1 MIVSQLEL
9 GPPVVKVETDLD
21 FFRVVMLYTSVCYSD
36 EAIRGNLSIQ
46 DTFRDEVSPNDDLF
60 A

>member
-1 MIVSQLEL
+1 MF
-9 GPPVVKVETDLD
+9 VKVETDLD

-60 A
+60 AYS

>member
-1 MIVSQLEL
+1 MF
-9 GPPVVKVETDLD
+9 VKVETDLD
-21 FFRVVMLYTSVCYSD
+21 FFRVVMLLYTSVCYSD

-46 DTFRDEVSPNDDLF
+46 DTFRDELSPNDDLF